1 MTVHAPPPA
10 PESIEKSGVG
20 HRLLLDLVLKLIHVE
35 GLTTVSALCARSRLP
50 IALVS
55 ELVDEFRQ
63 LKLLES
69 LGTHGRDLAA
79 EMRYALTGK
88 GHDWAAAALE
98 RSQYVGPAPVSLEAF
113 RDQVEKQRL
122 ATEPV
127 TPEQLGHS
135 FRRLILPDELLAR
148 LGPAVNSGKSI
159 LLYGGSGNGKTAIAE
174 ALRDAFRDVIA
185 VPYCIAVDGQIIN
198 YFDAHVHQVVA
209 DGDPDGPGLRTG
221 TMRDRRWVACRRPV
235 TVVGGELTLEMLD
248 LVFDPATKFYEAPA
262 HLKAAGGVFLI
273 DDFGRQR
280 TSPESILNR
289 WIVPL
294 ERGVDYLSL
303 RTGKKFPVPFDG
315 LVIFST
321 NLKPTDVADAGMLR
335 RLHYKI
341 EVGQP
346 SPEDYARIWALA
358 CGEYG
363 IEPPDE
369 GTMRFLEE
377 QLCARHGIPRAGY
390 HPRYL
395 IEQVAA
401 ICEYEG
407 QPMRLDRARLSLAWS
422 NLFTC

>member
-1 MTVHAPPPA
+1 MTVYAPPPA
-10 PESIEKSGVG
+10 PESIEQSGVG
-20 HRLLLDLVLKLIHVE
+20 HRLLSDLVLKLVHVE
-35 GLTTVSALCARSRLP
+35 GLSTVSALCARSRLP
-50 IALVS
+50 VALVS
-55 ELVDEFRQ
+55 DLVDELRR
-63 LKLLES
+63 LMLLET
-69 LGTHGRDLAA
+69 LGTHGRDFAA
-79 EMRYALTGK
+79 ELRYGLTSK

-113 RDQVEKQRL
+113 RQQVERQRL
-122 ATEPV
+122 RGETVGPDQLARSFAQLV
-127 TPEQLGHS
+127 LPE
-135 FRRLILPDELLAR
+135 DLLAR

-159 LLYGGSGNGKTAIAE
+159 LLYGRSGNGKTAIAE
-174 ALRDAFRDVIA
+174 ALRNAFRDVIA

-198 YFDAHVHQVVA
+198 FFDAHAHEIVPDHDA
-209 DGDPDGPGLRTG
+209 DELGLRSGAT
-221 TMRDRRWVACRRPV
+221 RDRRWVACRRPV

-262 HLKAAGGVFLI
+262 HLKATGGVFLI

-321 NLKPTDVADAGMLR
+321 NLKPADLADEGMLR

-341 EVGQP
+341 EVTP
-346 SPEDYARIWALA
+346 PTREDYARIWRLLCA
-358 CGEYG
+358 ERG
-363 IEPPDE
+363 IELPDA
-369 GTMRFLEE
+369 MLPFLESSLYT
-377 QLCARHGIPRAGY
+377 QDGVARAGC

-395 IEQVAA
+395 VDQVAA
-401 ICEYEG
+401 ICDYEG
-407 QPMRLDRARLSLAWS
+407 EPLRLDRRRLRLAWS
-422 NLFTC
+422 NLFTS

>member
-1 MTVHAPPPA
+1 VTVHTPPPA
-10 PESIEKSGVG
+10 PESIEQSGVG
-20 HRLLLDLVLKLIHVE
+20 HRLLFDLTLKLIHVE
-35 GLTTVSALCARSRLP
+35 GLTTASALCARSRLP
-50 IALVS
+50 ITLIS
-55 ELVDEFRQ
+55 DLIDEFRQ
-63 LKLLES
+63 LMLLET
-69 LGTHGRDLAA
+69 LGTHGRDFAA
-79 EMRYALTGK
+79 ELRYALTSK
-88 GHDWAAAALE
+88 GHDWAITALE

-113 RDQVEKQRL
+113 RDQVDKQRL
-122 ATEPV
+122 AAEAV
-127 TPEQLGHS
+127 GPEQLMRS
-135 FRRLILPDELLAR
+135 FRHLVLPEDLLAR

-159 LLYGGSGNGKTAIAE
+159 LLYGRSGNGKTAIAE

-198 YFDAHVHQVVA
+198 YFDAHAHQVVA
-209 DGDPDGPGLRTG
+209 DPEPDGPGLRTG
-221 TMRDRRWVACRRPV
+221 ATRDRRWVACRRPV

-262 HLKAAGGVFLI
+262 HLKATGGVFLI

-280 TSPESILNR
+280 AAPESILNR

-321 NLKPTDVADAGMLR
+321 NLKPTDVADEGMLR

-341 EVGQP
+341 EITEP
-346 SPEDYARIWALA
+346 SQEDYARIWALVCA
-358 CGEYG
+358 ERG
-363 IEPPDE
+363 IEIPDRMLHFIE
-369 GTMRFLEE
+369 ADLYAS
-377 QLCARHGIPRAGY
+377 QGIARAGC

-395 IEQVAA
+395 VDQVAA

-407 QPMRLDRARLSLAWS
+407 QPLRLDRARLSLAWR
-422 NLFTC
+422 NLFTG